1 MQSSAAVPP
10 VTLVDIKN
18 ARGQRDP
25 GELLLPGYTV
35 VDTSGH
41 EIQEESELM
50 NMSKTLFKH
59 FNISLCILQCYFTL
73 MYTNIIV

>member
-1 MQSSAAVPP
+1 MLFVSLSHMQSSAAVPP
-10 VTLVDIKN
+10 VALVDIKN

-25 GELLLPGYTV
+25 GELLLLPGYTV

-50 NMSKTLFKH
+50 SSTVK
-59 FNISLCILQCYFTL
+59 
-73 MYTNIIV
+73 